1 MKRIIAA
8 LLVLALFAGTISAG
22 TVTVTE
28 KKWYPGAAAPL
39 MMFSARVK
47 ITGTYTSGGE
57 ALTAATLGL
66 TDIIFLHATADTVT
80 SAGYSFFYDDAN
92 AKMELLAISVATDP
106 AALDCEFS
114 AEDHT
119 AADPGTVSVNIP
131 STAGTIT
138 RAEASGTV
146 TAICRVIGWGY

>member
-92 AKMELLAISVATDP
+92 AKMELLAISVSTNP
-106 AALDCEFS
+106 ASLDCVMTS
-114 AEDHT
+114 DDT
-119 AADPGTVSVNIP
+119 SPDTVAVDIP
-131 STAGTIT
+131 ATAGTIT